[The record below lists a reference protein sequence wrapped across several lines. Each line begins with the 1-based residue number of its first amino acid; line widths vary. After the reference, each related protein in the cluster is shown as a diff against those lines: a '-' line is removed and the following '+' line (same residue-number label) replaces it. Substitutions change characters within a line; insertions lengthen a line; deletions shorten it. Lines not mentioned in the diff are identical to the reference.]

1 MDGSNCMTENML
13 LVSKP
18 RWSGRFGNNITQLI
32 NIITLGLYHQT
43 YVYIDSLPGYKI
55 KYDQILDCIHRKI
68 ITDKNAIIDL
78 QNNLKH
84 Q

>member
-1 MDGSNCMTENML
+1 MTENML